1 MVIFRILLGLIF
13 IFLFFK
19 KNVFDKELNF
29 YEDKIYWLVIIIM
42 FIIVLIDFKNKLSH
56 KKSPNV

>member
-1 MVIFRILLGLIF
+1 MIIFRILLGLIF

-29 YEDKIYWLVIIIM
+29 YEDKIYWLVIMLM
-42 FIIVLIDFKNKLSH
+42 FIIVLIDLKNRLSP
-56 KKSPNV
+56 KTKPKV